1 MHVPVNVSCPKEEN
15 MMFMSCGNLLAKVSN
30 ITALYPNLGSLT
42 GAAMEGRTGPNTP
55 ALHQR
60 RVSPRVRPCP
70 WSQRPTDRKQS
81 NPAFVRLSSLW
92 SEINFQCKCYI
103 VPMLQPMT
111 VMWVETNLKPDVSV
125 QVEVICIQPEIL
137 QQL

>member
-1 MHVPVNVSCPKEEN
+1 
-15 MMFMSCGNLLAKVSN
+15 
-30 ITALYPNLGSLT
+30 
-42 GAAMEGRTGPNTP
+42 MEGRTGPNTP

-60 RVSPRVRPCP
+60 RASPPVRPCP
-70 WSQRPTDRKQS
+70 WSQRPTDRKQR

-92 SEINFQCKCYI
+92 SEIYFQCKRYI

-111 VMWVETNLKPDVSV
+111 VMCVETNLKPDVSV
-125 QVEVICIQPEIL
+125 QVEVIRIQPEIL